1 MSVTASSGSPRV
13 SPQLYDTLPLSSV
26 RQAEQQD
33 RFPDRGELDNLINFF
48 QSGQSR
54 VQASRVLSANAQLIV
69 GRAANRIFVG
79 GTPLSYLDEP
89 LAPVTSQQGEER
101 LAADQQAFA
110 SSVQTFV
117 QGSGGGGFLGRIR
130 EGFSTPADVRVL
142 IPAGFTPI
150 NISRYGNERMRKSV
164 RDLGWFVRYVGYAL
178 VAGDPSILRVNA
190 RGLRD
195 ILEKGCSLPA
205 TNLALQEMRAASA
218 ALFEVG
224 SEERNLVIACFN
236 VLLEELAVATPS
248 ARQRP
253 GNPQQQGLQL
263 PAIYAL
269 ASEGPQRFVIKPNL
283 SGVEKAEIIRAAY
296 RQVFQRDIA
305 KAYSQAPCQVEAS
318 QVAQGQISMREFI
331 RALGRS
337 KEYRQQFFSR
347 FANTRA
353 VELAFRHF
361 LGRGV
366 SSLEEFRKYFSIVTE
381 QGLNGLVDS
390 LVNSMEYA
398 RVFGEETVPY
408 LRDLGEEAQESAGWG
423 SNRKLFRFSAPFDGA
438 PQYLTLYASYRQPL
452 ADQHAYGGGNDPL
465 ALGYGAIFPS
475 PTASVRTRPAPY
487 DYSARR
493 LLVGNGLNLSG
504 QINGPTFNSTKPRK
518 VGPRVVSMPSTAND
532 GRRPDVNESAKTV
545 QAVIRAVYAQIIGN
559 SGYAGEQQAS
569 AESRLANGEI
579 CLKEFIRLIARSKA
593 FQKRYWDGLYITKAI
608 EVMHRRLLGRPTF
621 GRWEI
626 DSYFNTAARQG
637 FFGVVDAL
645 IDSEEYQTAF
655 GDDTVPFERFI
666 TAFDV
671 NSRRVPSFRPA
682 LDTASLPAEAR
693 FSQTARPEPSKK
705 AELRTPGSTVQRNLQ
720 SRDKGATFGALP
732 QNRTTGFQPVRLR
745 GGVDSNDGPTSQAT
759 MNRVLS
765 GSKPEALSRR
775 ESVGY
780 VPLELSDNATE
791 SELQTVIEA
800 VYRQLLNRMPFDA
813 ERSGELESQLRNGSL
828 TVSDFVAG
836 VAASELY
843 QQRLSSVPPLLAA
856 ATAHLTLLG
865 RSPKPEEISSFIRQ
879 RAEQGQ
885 RSATQELLESSDYN
899 DAFGRQTV
907 PYPIGL
913 QTQGGFPLLSLNTTA
928 SLVQPKAGQTPPQR
942 PVISTRGQRNR
953 VGQEGPAIPPQAK
966 RKLPSLNLKGRKAGF
981 SSRVSQFRS
990 QPAKTLVSSRTPFVF
1005 GSGLSTKAPTS
1016 QATMNRVLSGSKPE
1030 ALSRRESVGYVPL
1043 ELSDNATESELQTVI
1058 EAVYRQLLNRMPFAA
1073 ERSSELESQL
1083 RNGSLAVADFVAG
1096 IARSDLYQKRLSG
1109 MPPLLSAATAH
1120 LTLLGRSPKP
1130 EEISSFIRERAEKG
1144 QAAAT
1149 QSLIESNAYS
1159 DAFGKRTVPY
1169 SIGLTTQGGFP
1180 LVSLNSTASLVQP
1193 NAGQTPPQR
1202 PVISSRGVSTDPN
1215 QVSSQAGTTSSG
1227 VAFLFG
1233 GSDGLKAPTSA
1244 AKMLKLMGGALPKAF
1259 MAGAAEL
1266 PAPLTLMDDASESE
1280 LQEVIAAVYQQLIDR
1295 IPYDT
1300 ERLLEAEAQLRSGT
1314 TGVVDFV
1321 AEIAASDLF
1330 QNRLHAL
1337 PPLQAA
1343 AAAHLALLGRAP
1355 LPEEISEFLTNRAEN
1370 GQVQA
1375 VADLIE
1381 SESYKNS
1388 FGRNMVPSPI
1398 GINTEAGVP
1407 LVSLNQT
1414 ARMVQGRAG
1423 LNPAPSDGAI

>member
-69 GRAANRIFVG
+69 ARAANRIFVG
-79 GTPLSYLDEP
+79 GTPLSFLDEP
-89 LAPVTSQQGEER
+89 LAPATSQQGEDR

-110 SSVQTFV
+110 SSVETFV

-130 EGFSTPADVRVL
+130 EGFSTPADVRIL

-205 TNLALQEMRAASA
+205 TNLALQEMRAAAA

-224 SEERNLVIACFN
+224 SDERNLVIACFN
-236 VLLEELAVATPS
+236 VLIEELAVATPS

-269 ASEGPQRFVIKPNL
+269 AAEGPQRFVIKPNL

-366 SSLEEFRKYFSIVTE
+366 SSLEEFRKYFSIVSA

-465 ALGYGAIFPS
+465 ALSYGAIFPS

-487 DYSARR
+487 GYSARR
-493 LLVGNGLNLSG
+493 LMVGNGLNLSG

-518 VGPRVVSMPSTAND
+518 VGPRVVSMPATANE
-532 GRRPDVNESAKTV
+532 GRRPEVNEAAKTV
-545 QAVIRAVYAQIIGN
+545 QAVIRAAYTQIIGN
-559 SGYAGEQQAS
+559 SGYAGEQQRS

-579 CLKEFIRLIARSKA
+579 CLKEFIRQLARSKA

-626 DSYFNTAARQG
+626 DAYFDTAARKG

-655 GDDTVPFERFI
+655 GDNTVPFERFI

-671 NSRRVPSFRPA
+671 NSRRVPSFRPT
-682 LDTASLPAEAR
+682 LDTSRLPAQVGR
-693 FSQTARPEPSKK
+693 PSVARPEPEPKT
-705 AELRTPGSTVQRNLQ
+705 ELRTPGSTVQRNLK
-720 SRDKGATFGALP
+720 SPAGSSTPGFSGFKAGRPTFS
-732 QNRTTGFQPVRLR
+732 NR
-745 GGVDSNDGPTSQAT
+745 
-759 MNRVLS
+759 
-765 GSKPEALSRR
+765 LSR
-775 ESVGY
+775 
-780 VPLELSDNATE
+780 
-791 SELQTVIEA
+791 
-800 VYRQLLNRMPFDA
+800 F
-813 ERSGELESQLRNGSL
+813 
-828 TVSDFVAG
+828 
-836 VAASELY
+836 
-843 QQRLSSVPPLLAA
+843 
-856 ATAHLTLLG
+856 
-865 RSPKPEEISSFIRQ
+865 
-879 RAEQGQ
+879 
-885 RSATQELLESSDYN
+885 
-899 DAFGRQTV
+899 
-907 PYPIGL
+907 
-913 QTQGGFPLLSLNTTA
+913 
-928 SLVQPKAGQTPPQR
+928 
-942 PVISTRGQRNR
+942 RGQP
-953 VGQEGPAIPPQAK
+953 G
-966 RKLPSLNLKGRKAGF
+966 AG
-981 SSRVSQFRS
+981 
-990 QPAKTLVSSRTPFVF
+990 
-1005 GSGLSTKAPTS
+1005 
-1016 QATMNRVLSGSKPE
+1016 
-1030 ALSRRESVGYVPL
+1030 
-1043 ELSDNATESELQTVI
+1043 
-1058 EAVYRQLLNRMPFAA
+1058 
-1073 ERSSELESQL
+1073 
-1083 RNGSLAVADFVAG
+1083 AD
-1096 IARSDLYQKRLSG
+1096 
-1109 MPPLLSAATAH
+1109 T
-1120 LTLLGRSPKP
+1120 
-1130 EEISSFIRERAEKG
+1130 
-1144 QAAAT
+1144 
-1149 QSLIESNAYS
+1149 
-1159 DAFGKRTVPY
+1159 
-1169 SIGLTTQGGFP
+1169 
-1180 LVSLNSTASLVQP
+1180 
-1193 NAGQTPPQR
+1193 
-1202 PVISSRGVSTDPN
+1202 
-1215 QVSSQAGTTSSG
+1215 
-1227 VAFLFG
+1227 
-1233 GSDGLKAPTSA
+1233 GLKAPTSA
-1244 AKMLKLMGGALPKAF
+1244 ANMLALMSGADPKALR
-1259 MAGAAEL
+1259 AGAAAL
-1266 PAPLTLMDDASESE
+1266 PAPRVLVDDPTESE
-1280 LQEVIAAVYQQLIDR
+1280 LQEIIAATYQQLIDR
-1295 IPYDT
+1295 VPFDA
-1300 ERLLEAEAQLRSGT
+1300 ERLQEAEAQLRSGSA
-1314 TGVVDFV
+1314 GVVDFV
-1321 AEIAASDLF
+1321 AQVAASDLF
-1330 QNRLHAL
+1330 QARLHAL

-1355 LPEEISEFLTNRAEN
+1355 LPEEISSFLTNRAEN
-1370 GQVQA
+1370 GQQQA
-1375 VADLIE
+1375 VADLID
-1381 SESYKNS
+1381 SDTYNNS
-1388 FGRNMVPSPI
+1388 FGRKIVPSPI
-1398 GINTEAGVP
+1398 GVKTQAGVP
-1407 LVSLNQT
+1407 LVSLTQT
-1414 ARMVQGRAG
+1414 ARMAQGKAG
-1423 LNPAPSDGAI
+1423 LNPTPSDAAI

>member
-1 MSVTASSGSPRV
+1 M
-13 SPQLYDTLPLSSV
+13 
-26 RQAEQQD
+26 
-33 RFPDRGELDNLINFF
+33 
-48 QSGQSR
+48 
-54 VQASRVLSANAQLIV
+54 
-69 GRAANRIFVG
+69 
-79 GTPLSYLDEP
+79 
-89 LAPVTSQQGEER
+89 
-101 LAADQQAFA
+101 
-110 SSVQTFV
+110 
-117 QGSGGGGFLGRIR
+117 
-130 EGFSTPADVRVL
+130 
-142 IPAGFTPI
+142 
-150 NISRYGNERMRKSV
+150 
-164 RDLGWFVRYVGYAL
+164 
-178 VAGDPSILRVNA
+178 
-190 RGLRD
+190 
-195 ILEKGCSLPA
+195 
-205 TNLALQEMRAASA
+205 
-218 ALFEVG
+218 
-224 SEERNLVIACFN
+224 
-236 VLLEELAVATPS
+236 
-248 ARQRP
+248 
-253 GNPQQQGLQL
+253 
-263 PAIYAL
+263 
-269 ASEGPQRFVIKPNL
+269 
-283 SGVEKAEIIRAAY
+283 
-296 RQVFQRDIA
+296 
-305 KAYSQAPCQVEAS
+305 
-318 QVAQGQISMREFI
+318 
-331 RALGRS
+331 
-337 KEYRQQFFSR
+337 
-347 FANTRA
+347 
-353 VELAFRHF
+353 
-361 LGRGV
+361 
-366 SSLEEFRKYFSIVTE
+366 
-381 QGLNGLVDS
+381 
-390 LVNSMEYA
+390 
-398 RVFGEETVPY
+398 
-408 LRDLGEEAQESAGWG
+408 
-423 SNRKLFRFSAPFDGA
+423 
-438 PQYLTLYASYRQPL
+438 
-452 ADQHAYGGGNDPL
+452 
-465 ALGYGAIFPS
+465 
-475 PTASVRTRPAPY
+475 
-487 DYSARR
+487 
-493 LLVGNGLNLSG
+493 
-504 QINGPTFNSTKPRK
+504 
-518 VGPRVVSMPSTAND
+518 
-532 GRRPDVNESAKTV
+532 
-545 QAVIRAVYAQIIGN
+545 
-559 SGYAGEQQAS
+559 
-569 AESRLANGEI
+569 
-579 CLKEFIRLIARSKA
+579 
-593 FQKRYWDGLYITKAI
+593 
-608 EVMHRRLLGRPTF
+608 
-621 GRWEI
+621 
-626 DSYFNTAARQG
+626 
-637 FFGVVDAL
+637 
-645 IDSEEYQTAF
+645 
-655 GDDTVPFERFI
+655 
-666 TAFDV
+666 
-671 NSRRVPSFRPA
+671 
-682 LDTASLPAEAR
+682 
-693 FSQTARPEPSKK
+693 
-705 AELRTPGSTVQRNLQ
+705 
-720 SRDKGATFGALP
+720 
-732 QNRTTGFQPVRLR
+732 
-745 GGVDSNDGPTSQAT
+745 
-759 MNRVLS
+759 
-765 GSKPEALSRR
+765 
-775 ESVGY
+775 
-780 VPLELSDNATE
+780 
-791 SELQTVIEA
+791 
-800 VYRQLLNRMPFDA
+800 
-813 ERSGELESQLRNGSL
+813 
-828 TVSDFVAG
+828 
-836 VAASELY
+836 
-843 QQRLSSVPPLLAA
+843 PPLLAA

-1058 EAVYRQLLNRMPFAA
+1058 EAVYRQLLNRMPFDA

-1149 QSLIESNAYS
+1149 QSLVESNAYS

-1215 QVSSQAGTTSSG
+1215 QFSSQAGTTSSG

>member
-69 GRAANRIFVG
+69 ARAANRIFVG
-79 GTPLSYLDEP
+79 GTPLSFLDEP
-89 LAPVTSQQGEER
+89 LAPITSQQGEER
-101 LAADQQAFA
+101 LASDQQAFA
-110 SSVQTFV
+110 SSVETFV

-130 EGFSTPADVRVL
+130 EGFSTPADVRIL

-205 TNLALQEMRAASA
+205 TNLALQEMRAAAA

-236 VLLEELAVATPS
+236 VLIEELAVATPS

-305 KAYSQAPCQVEAS
+305 KAYSQAPCPVEAS

-366 SSLEEFRKYFSIVTE
+366 SSLEEFRKYFSIVSE

-487 DYSARR
+487 GYSARR
-493 LLVGNGLNLSG
+493 LMVGNGLNLSG
-504 QINGPTFNSTKPRK
+504 QINGPTFNSAKPRK
-518 VGPRVVSMPSTAND
+518 VGPRVVSMPATANE
-532 GRRPDVNESAKTV
+532 GRRPEVNETAKTV
-545 QAVIRAVYAQIIGN
+545 QAVIRAAYTQVIGN
-559 SGYAGEQQAS
+559 SGYAGEQQRS

-579 CLKEFIRLIARSKA
+579 CLKEFIRQLARSKA

-626 DSYFNTAARQG
+626 DSYFDTAARKG
-637 FFGVVDAL
+637 FFGVVDSL

-671 NSRRVPSFRPA
+671 NIRRVPSFRPT
-682 LDTASLPAEAR
+682 LD
-693 FSQTARPEPSKK
+693 
-705 AELRTPGSTVQRNLQ
+705 
-720 SRDKGATFGALP
+720 
-732 QNRTTGFQPVRLR
+732 
-745 GGVDSNDGPTSQAT
+745 
-759 MNRVLS
+759 
-765 GSKPEALSRR
+765 
-775 ESVGY
+775 
-780 VPLELSDNATE
+780 
-791 SELQTVIEA
+791 
-800 VYRQLLNRMPFDA
+800 
-813 ERSGELESQLRNGSL
+813 
-828 TVSDFVAG
+828 
-836 VAASELY
+836 
-843 QQRLSSVPPLLAA
+843 
-856 ATAHLTLLG
+856 
-865 RSPKPEEISSFIRQ
+865 
-879 RAEQGQ
+879 
-885 RSATQELLESSDYN
+885 
-899 DAFGRQTV
+899 
-907 PYPIGL
+907 
-913 QTQGGFPLLSLNTTA
+913 LSL
-928 SLVQPKAGQTPPQR
+928 
-942 PVISTRGQRNR
+942 IH
-953 VGQEGPAIPPQAK
+953 I
-966 RKLPSLNLKGRKAGF
+966 
-981 SSRVSQFRS
+981 
-990 QPAKTLVSSRTPFVF
+990 
-1005 GSGLSTKAPTS
+1005 
-1016 QATMNRVLSGSKPE
+1016 
-1030 ALSRRESVGYVPL
+1030 
-1043 ELSDNATESELQTVI
+1043 
-1058 EAVYRQLLNRMPFAA
+1058 
-1073 ERSSELESQL
+1073 
-1083 RNGSLAVADFVAG
+1083 
-1096 IARSDLYQKRLSG
+1096 
-1109 MPPLLSAATAH
+1109 
-1120 LTLLGRSPKP
+1120 
-1130 EEISSFIRERAEKG
+1130 
-1144 QAAAT
+1144 
-1149 QSLIESNAYS
+1149 
-1159 DAFGKRTVPY
+1159 
-1169 SIGLTTQGGFP
+1169 
-1180 LVSLNSTASLVQP
+1180 
-1193 NAGQTPPQR
+1193 
-1202 PVISSRGVSTDPN
+1202 
-1215 QVSSQAGTTSSG
+1215 
-1227 VAFLFG
+1227 
-1233 GSDGLKAPTSA
+1233 
-1244 AKMLKLMGGALPKAF
+1244 
-1259 MAGAAEL
+1259 
-1266 PAPLTLMDDASESE
+1266 
-1280 LQEVIAAVYQQLIDR
+1280 
-1295 IPYDT
+1295 
-1300 ERLLEAEAQLRSGT
+1300 
-1314 TGVVDFV
+1314 
-1321 AEIAASDLF
+1321 
-1330 QNRLHAL
+1330 
-1337 PPLQAA
+1337 
-1343 AAAHLALLGRAP
+1343 
-1355 LPEEISEFLTNRAEN
+1355 
-1370 GQVQA
+1370 
-1375 VADLIE
+1375 
-1381 SESYKNS
+1381 
-1388 FGRNMVPSPI
+1388 
-1398 GINTEAGVP
+1398 
-1407 LVSLNQT
+1407 
-1414 ARMVQGRAG
+1414 
-1423 LNPAPSDGAI
+1423 

>member
-54 VQASRVLSANAQLIV
+54 VQASKVLSANAQLIV

-89 LAPVTSQQGEER
+89 LAPATSQQGEDR

-110 SSVQTFV
+110 SSVETFV
-117 QGSGGGGFLGRIR
+117 QGSGGGGFLGRIL
-130 EGFSTPADVRVL
+130 EGFQTPADVRIL

-205 TNLALQEMRAASA
+205 TNLALQEMRAAAA

-236 VLLEELAVATPS
+236 VLIEELAVATPS

-269 ASEGPQRFVIKPNL
+269 AAEGPQRFVIKPNL

-366 SSLEEFRKYFSIVTE
+366 SSLEEFRKYFSIVSE

-438 PQYLTLYASYRQPL
+438 PQYLTLYAYYRQPL

-475 PTASVRTRPAPY
+475 PTASVRTRPAPFGY
-487 DYSARR
+487 RARR
-493 LLVGNGLNLSG
+493 LMVGNGLNLSG
-504 QINGPTFNSTKPRK
+504 QINGPTFNSAKPRK

-532 GRRPDVNESAKTV
+532 GRRPKVNAGANTV
-545 QAVIRAVYAQIIGN
+545 QAVIRAVYTQVIGN
-559 SGYAGEQQAS
+559 SGYAGEQDRS

-579 CLKEFIRLIARSKA
+579 CLKEFIRQIARSKA

-626 DSYFNTAARQG
+626 DSYFDTAARRG

-645 IDSEEYQTAF
+645 IDSDEYQTAF

-671 NSRRVPSFRPA
+671 NSRRVPSFRPS
-682 LDTASLPAEAR
+682 LDTASLPTLV
-693 FSQTARPEPSKK
+693 SPTQTARPEPSTKG
-705 AELRTPGSTVQRNLQ
+705 ELRTPGSTVRRNLQ
-720 SRDKGATFGALP
+720 SRDSSGIFGALP
-732 QNRTTGFQPVRLR
+732 KNKATGFQPVRL
-745 GGVDSNDGPTSQAT
+745 GDGVDSIDGPTSQAV
-759 MNRVLS
+759 MSRVLS

-780 VPLELSDNATE
+780 VPLELTEQASE
-791 SELQTVIEA
+791 SELQNVIEA
-800 VYRQLLNRMPFDA
+800 VYRQLLNRVPFAA
-813 ERSGELESQLRNGSL
+813 ERSSELESQLRNGSL
-828 TVSDFVAG
+828 AVADFVA
-836 VAASELY
+836 AIASSELY
-843 QQRLSSVPPLLAA
+843 QKRLSGMPPLLAA

-865 RSPKPEEISSFIRQ
+865 RSPKPEEISSFIR
-879 RAEQGQ
+879 
-885 RSATQELLESSDYN
+885 D
-899 DAFGRQTV
+899 
-907 PYPIGL
+907 
-913 QTQGGFPLLSLNTTA
+913 
-928 SLVQPKAGQTPPQR
+928 
-942 PVISTRGQRNR
+942 
-953 VGQEGPAIPPQAK
+953 
-966 RKLPSLNLKGRKAGF
+966 
-981 SSRVSQFRS
+981 
-990 QPAKTLVSSRTPFVF
+990 
-1005 GSGLSTKAPTS
+1005 
-1016 QATMNRVLSGSKPE
+1016 
-1030 ALSRRESVGYVPL
+1030 
-1043 ELSDNATESELQTVI
+1043 
-1058 EAVYRQLLNRMPFAA
+1058 
-1073 ERSSELESQL
+1073 
-1083 RNGSLAVADFVAG
+1083 
-1096 IARSDLYQKRLSG
+1096 
-1109 MPPLLSAATAH
+1109 
-1120 LTLLGRSPKP
+1120 
-1130 EEISSFIRERAEKG
+1130 RAEKG
-1144 QAAAT
+1144 QTAAT
-1149 QSLIESNAYS
+1149 QSLIESS
-1159 DAFGKRTVPY
+1159 DYNDTFGRRTVPY

-1202 PVISSRGVSTDPN
+1202 PVISAMGRRASSTGLN
-1215 QVSSQAGTTSSG
+1215 QFSSQATRKTS
-1227 VAFLFG
+1227 AAAMLFEG
-1233 GSDGLKAPTSA
+1233 GADIKAPTSA
-1244 AKMLKLMGGALPKAF
+1244 ANMLQLMGGAVPKALS
-1259 MAGAAEL
+1259 AGAAEL
-1266 PAPLTLMDDASESE
+1266 PAPLTLVDGASESE
-1280 LQEVIAAVYQQLIDR
+1280 LQEVIEATYQQLIDR
-1295 IPYDT
+1295 APFDS
-1300 ERLLEAEAQLRSGT
+1300 ERLMEAEAQLRSGAA
-1314 TGVVDFV
+1314 GVVDFV
-1321 AEIAASDLF
+1321 ADIAASELF
-1330 QNRLHAL
+1330 QARLHAL

-1355 LPEEISEFLTNRAEN
+1355 QPEEISAFLTNRAEK
-1370 GQVQA
+1370 GQLHA

-1381 SESYKNS
+1381 STSYSNS
-1388 FGRNMVPSPI
+1388 FGRNIVPGPI
-1398 GINTEAGVP
+1398 GINSQAGIP

-1414 ARMVQGRAG
+1414 ARMAQGRAG
-1423 LNPAPSDGAI
+1423 LNPAPSDAAL

>member
-89 LAPVTSQQGEER
+89 LAPVTSQQGENR

-110 SSVQTFV
+110 SSVETFV

-366 SSLEEFRKYFSIVTE
+366 SSLEEFRKYFSIVSE

-465 ALGYGAIFPS
+465 ALSYGAIFPS

-559 SGYAGEQQAS
+559 TGYAGEQQAS

-655 GDDTVPFERFI
+655 GDNTVPFERFI

-682 LDTASLPAEAR
+682 LDTSSLPAETR
-693 FSQTARPEPSKK
+693 FSKTARPEPSKK
-705 AELRTPGSTVQRNLQ
+705 AELRTPGSTVRRNLQ
-720 SRDKGATFGALP
+720 SRDNKASFGALP
-732 QNRTTGFQPVRLR
+732 QNRTTGFQPVLLR

-759 MNRVLS
+759 MKRVLS

-813 ERSGELESQLRNGSL
+813 ERCSEIESQLRNGSL
-828 TVSDFVAG
+828 TVSGFVAG
-836 VAASELY
+836 VAASETY
-843 QQRLSSVPPLLAA
+843 QQRLNKLPPLLAA
-856 ATAHLTLLG
+856 ATAHITLLG

-885 RSATQELLESSDYN
+885 RAATNTLLESSDYS

-913 QTQGGFPLLSLNTTA
+913 QTQGGYPLQSLNSTA

-953 VGQEGPAIPPQAK
+953 VGQEGPAIPTQAK
-966 RKLPSLNLKGRKAGF
+966 SKLPSLSLKGRKAGF

-990 QPAKTLVSSRTPFVF
+990 QPAKTLVSSRAPMVF
-1005 GSGLSTKAPTS
+1005 GGGLSA
-1016 QATMNRVLSGSKPE
+1016 
-1030 ALSRRESVGYVPL
+1030 
-1043 ELSDNATESELQTVI
+1043 
-1058 EAVYRQLLNRMPFAA
+1058 
-1073 ERSSELESQL
+1073 
-1083 RNGSLAVADFVAG
+1083 
-1096 IARSDLYQKRLSG
+1096 
-1109 MPPLLSAATAH
+1109 
-1120 LTLLGRSPKP
+1120 
-1130 EEISSFIRERAEKG
+1130 
-1144 QAAAT
+1144 
-1149 QSLIESNAYS
+1149 
-1159 DAFGKRTVPY
+1159 
-1169 SIGLTTQGGFP
+1169 
-1180 LVSLNSTASLVQP
+1180 
-1193 NAGQTPPQR
+1193 
-1202 PVISSRGVSTDPN
+1202 
-1215 QVSSQAGTTSSG
+1215 
-1227 VAFLFG
+1227 
-1233 GSDGLKAPTSA
+1233 KAPTSA
-1244 AKMLKLMGGALPKAF
+1244 NTMLGLMGGATPKALR
-1259 MAGAAEL
+1259 AGAAEL
-1266 PAPLTLMDDASESE
+1266 PAPLKLVDRPSESE
-1280 LQEVIAAVYQQLIDR
+1280 LQEVIAATYQQLIDR
-1295 IPYDT
+1295 IPSDS

-1314 TGVVDFV
+1314 AGVVDFV
-1321 AEIAASDLF
+1321 AEIASSDLF
-1330 QNRLHAL
+1330 QKRLYAL

-1355 LPEEISEFLTNRAEN
+1355 MPEEISGFVINRAEN

-1381 SESYKNS
+1381 SDTYSNS
-1388 FGRNMVPSPI
+1388 FGSNVVPAPI
-1398 GINTEAGVP
+1398 GVTSQAGVP
-1407 LVSLNQT
+1407 LVTLTQT
-1414 ARMVQGRAG
+1414 ARMSQGKAG
-1423 LNPAPSDGAI
+1423 LNPAPSDNAI

>member
-69 GRAANRIFVG
+69 ARAANRIFVG
-79 GTPLSYLDEP
+79 GTPLSFLDEP
-89 LAPVTSQQGEER
+89 LAPATSQRGEDR

-110 SSVQTFV
+110 SSVETFV

-130 EGFSTPADVRVL
+130 EGFSTPADVRIL

-205 TNLALQEMRAASA
+205 TNLALQEMRAAAA
-218 ALFEVG
+218 ALFEVD

-236 VLLEELAVATPS
+236 VLIEELAVATPS

-269 ASEGPQRFVIKPNL
+269 AAEGPQRFVIKPNL

-305 KAYSQAPCQVEAS
+305 KAYSQAPCPVEAS

-366 SSLEEFRKYFSIVTE
+366 SSLEEFRKYFSIVSA

-487 DYSARR
+487 GYSARR
-493 LLVGNGLNLSG
+493 LMVGNGLNLSG

-518 VGPRVVSMPSTAND
+518 VGPRVVSMPATANE
-532 GRRPDVNESAKTV
+532 GRRPEVNEAAKTV
-545 QAVIRAVYAQIIGN
+545 QAVIRAAYTQIIGN
-559 SGYAGEQQAS
+559 SGYAGEQQLS

-579 CLKEFIRLIARSKA
+579 CLKEFIRQLARSKA

-626 DSYFNTAARQG
+626 DSYFDTAARKG

-655 GDDTVPFERFI
+655 GDNTVPFERFI
-666 TAFDV
+666 TAFDL
-671 NSRRVPSFRPA
+671 NSRRVPSFRPT
-682 LDTASLPAEAR
+682 LDTSKLPAQVGR
-693 FSQTARPEPSKK
+693 PSVSRPEPTAKT
-705 AELRTPGSTVQRNLQ
+705 ELRTPGSTVQRNLK
-720 SRDKGATFGALP
+720 S
-732 QNRTTGFQPVRLR
+732 
-745 GGVDSNDGPTSQAT
+745 PTSSSTPGFSGFKAARPSFS
-759 MNRVLS
+759 NRLS
-765 GSKPEALSRR
+765 RFQSKPA
-775 ESVGY
+775 
-780 VPLELSDNATE
+780 
-791 SELQTVIEA
+791 
-800 VYRQLLNRMPFDA
+800 
-813 ERSGELESQLRNGSL
+813 
-828 TVSDFVAG
+828 AG
-836 VAASELY
+836 
-843 QQRLSSVPPLLAA
+843 
-856 ATAHLTLLG
+856 
-865 RSPKPEEISSFIRQ
+865 
-879 RAEQGQ
+879 
-885 RSATQELLESSDYN
+885 
-899 DAFGRQTV
+899 
-907 PYPIGL
+907 
-913 QTQGGFPLLSLNTTA
+913 
-928 SLVQPKAGQTPPQR
+928 
-942 PVISTRGQRNR
+942 
-953 VGQEGPAIPPQAK
+953 
-966 RKLPSLNLKGRKAGF
+966 
-981 SSRVSQFRS
+981 
-990 QPAKTLVSSRTPFVF
+990 
-1005 GSGLSTKAPTS
+1005 
-1016 QATMNRVLSGSKPE
+1016 
-1030 ALSRRESVGYVPL
+1030 
-1043 ELSDNATESELQTVI
+1043 
-1058 EAVYRQLLNRMPFAA
+1058 
-1073 ERSSELESQL
+1073 
-1083 RNGSLAVADFVAG
+1083 AD
-1096 IARSDLYQKRLSG
+1096 
-1109 MPPLLSAATAH
+1109 T
-1120 LTLLGRSPKP
+1120 
-1130 EEISSFIRERAEKG
+1130 
-1144 QAAAT
+1144 
-1149 QSLIESNAYS
+1149 
-1159 DAFGKRTVPY
+1159 
-1169 SIGLTTQGGFP
+1169 
-1180 LVSLNSTASLVQP
+1180 
-1193 NAGQTPPQR
+1193 
-1202 PVISSRGVSTDPN
+1202 
-1215 QVSSQAGTTSSG
+1215 
-1227 VAFLFG
+1227 
-1233 GSDGLKAPTSA
+1233 GLKAPTSA
-1244 AKMLKLMGGALPKAF
+1244 ANMLALMSGADPKALR
-1259 MAGAAEL
+1259 AGSAEL
-1266 PAPLTLMDDASESE
+1266 PAPRALVDDPTESE
-1280 LQEVIAAVYQQLIDR
+1280 LQEIIAATYQQLIDR
-1295 IPYDT
+1295 VPFDS
-1300 ERLLEAEAQLRSGT
+1300 ERLKEAEAQLRSGS

-1321 AEIAASDLF
+1321 AQVAASDLF
-1330 QNRLHAL
+1330 QSRLHAL

-1355 LPEEISEFLTNRAEN
+1355 LPEEISGFLTNRAEN
-1370 GQVQA
+1370 GQQQA
-1375 VADLIE
+1375 VADLID
-1381 SESYKNS
+1381 SETYNNN
-1388 FGRNMVPSPI
+1388 FGRKIVPSPI
-1398 GINTEAGVP
+1398 GVKSQAGVP
-1407 LVSLNQT
+1407 LVSLTQT
-1414 ARMVQGRAG
+1414 ARMAQGNAG
-1423 LNPAPSDGAI
+1423 LNPTPSEAAI

>member
-69 GRAANRIFVG
+69 ARAANRIFVG
-79 GTPLSYLDEP
+79 GTPLSFLDEP
-89 LAPVTSQQGEER
+89 LVQSPSQRGEDR

-110 SSVQTFV
+110 SSVETFV

-130 EGFSTPADVRVL
+130 EGFQTPADVRIL

-205 TNLALQEMRAASA
+205 TNLALQEMRAAAA
-218 ALFEVG
+218 ALFEID

-236 VLLEELAVATPS
+236 VLIEELAVATPS

-253 GNPQQQGLQL
+253 GNPQRQGLQL

-269 ASEGPQRFVIKPNL
+269 ASEAPQRFVIKPNL
-283 SGVEKAEIIRAAY
+283 SGAEKAEIIRAAY
-296 RQVFQRDIA
+296 RQVFERDIA

-361 LGRGV
+361 LGRGI
-366 SSLEEFRKYFSIVTE
+366 SSLEEFRKYFSIVSA

-398 RVFGEETVPY
+398 QVFGEETVPY

-487 DYSARR
+487 GYSARR
-493 LLVGNGLNLSG
+493 LMVGNGLNLSG
-504 QINGPTFNSTKPRK
+504 QINGPTFNSAKPRK
-518 VGPRVVSMPSTAND
+518 VGPRVVSMPATANE
-532 GRRPDVNESAKTV
+532 GRRPEVNEAAKTV
-545 QAVIRAVYAQIIGN
+545 QAVIRAAYTQIIGN
-559 SGYAGEQQAS
+559 SGYDGEQQRS

-579 CLKEFIRLIARSKA
+579 CLKEFIRQLARSKA

-626 DSYFNTAARQG
+626 DAYFDTAARKG

-655 GDDTVPFERFI
+655 GDNTVPFERFI

-682 LDTASLPAEAR
+682 LDTSRLAAQVGLPR
-693 FSQTARPEPSKK
+693 TARPEPVAKT
-705 AELRTPGSTVQRNLQ
+705 ELRTPGSTVQRNLK
-720 SRDKGATFGALP
+720 SSPSNNTV
-732 QNRTTGFQPVRLR
+732 GFQAPRR
-745 GGVDSNDGPTSQAT
+745 SYSN
-759 MNRVLS
+759 RI
-765 GSKPEALSRR
+765 SR
-775 ESVGY
+775 
-780 VPLELSDNATE
+780 
-791 SELQTVIEA
+791 
-800 VYRQLLNRMPFDA
+800 F
-813 ERSGELESQLRNGSL
+813 
-828 TVSDFVAG
+828 
-836 VAASELY
+836 
-843 QQRLSSVPPLLAA
+843 
-856 ATAHLTLLG
+856 
-865 RSPKPEEISSFIRQ
+865 K
-879 RAEQGQ
+879 
-885 RSATQELLESSDYN
+885 TQ
-899 DAFGRQTV
+899 
-907 PYPIGL
+907 
-913 QTQGGFPLLSLNTTA
+913 
-928 SLVQPKAGQTPPQR
+928 
-942 PVISTRGQRNR
+942 
-953 VGQEGPAIPPQAK
+953 
-966 RKLPSLNLKGRKAGF
+966 
-981 SSRVSQFRS
+981 
-990 QPAKTLVSSRTPFVF
+990 
-1005 GSGLSTKAPTS
+1005 
-1016 QATMNRVLSGSKPE
+1016 
-1030 ALSRRESVGYVPL
+1030 
-1043 ELSDNATESELQTVI
+1043 
-1058 EAVYRQLLNRMPFAA
+1058 
-1073 ERSSELESQL
+1073 
-1083 RNGSLAVADFVAG
+1083 
-1096 IARSDLYQKRLSG
+1096 
-1109 MPPLLSAATAH
+1109 SAAGADT
-1120 LTLLGRSPKP
+1120 
-1130 EEISSFIRERAEKG
+1130 
-1144 QAAAT
+1144 
-1149 QSLIESNAYS
+1149 
-1159 DAFGKRTVPY
+1159 
-1169 SIGLTTQGGFP
+1169 
-1180 LVSLNSTASLVQP
+1180 
-1193 NAGQTPPQR
+1193 
-1202 PVISSRGVSTDPN
+1202 
-1215 QVSSQAGTTSSG
+1215 
-1227 VAFLFG
+1227 
-1233 GSDGLKAPTSA
+1233 GLKAPTSA
-1244 AKMLKLMGGALPKAF
+1244 ANMLALMSGADPKALRV
-1259 MAGAAEL
+1259 GAAEL
-1266 PAPLTLMDDASESE
+1266 PAPRALVDSPSEAE
-1280 LQEVIAAVYQQLIDR
+1280 LQEIIAATYQQLIDR
-1295 IPYDT
+1295 VPFDS
-1300 ERLLEAEAQLRSGT
+1300 ERLQEAEAQLRSGT
-1314 TGVVDFV
+1314 AGVVDFV
-1321 AEIAASDLF
+1321 AQVAASELF
-1330 QNRLHAL
+1330 QARLHGL

-1355 LPEEISEFLTNRAEN
+1355 LPEEISAFLTNRATN
-1370 GQVQA
+1370 GQQQA

-1381 SESYKNS
+1381 SDTYSNS
-1388 FGRNMVPSPI
+1388 FGRNIVPGPI
-1398 GINTEAGVP
+1398 GIKSQAGVP
-1407 LVSLNQT
+1407 LVSLTQT
-1414 ARMVQGRAG
+1414 ARMAQGRSG
-1423 LNPAPSDGAI
+1423 LNPAPSNAAF

>member
-69 GRAANRIFVG
+69 ARAANRIFVG
-79 GTPLSYLDEP
+79 GTPLSFLDEP
-89 LAPVTSQQGEER
+89 LAPTTSQQGEDR

-110 SSVQTFV
+110 SSVETFV

-130 EGFSTPADVRVL
+130 EGFSTPADVRIL

-236 VLLEELAVATPS
+236 VLIEELAVATPS

-269 ASEGPQRFVIKPNL
+269 AAEGPQRFVIKPNL

-366 SSLEEFRKYFSIVTE
+366 SSLEEFRKYFSIVSE

-465 ALGYGAIFPS
+465 ALSYGAIFPS

-487 DYSARR
+487 GYSARR
-493 LLVGNGLNLSG
+493 LMVGNGLNLSG

-532 GRRPDVNESAKTV
+532 GRRPDVNEAAKTV
-545 QAVIRAVYAQIIGN
+545 QAVIRAAYAQIIGN

-626 DSYFNTAARQG
+626 DAYFDTAARKG

-682 LDTASLPAEAR
+682 LDTSSLP
-693 FSQTARPEPSKK
+693 SDVGQPSVSRPEPAAKN
-705 AELRTPGSTVQRNLQ
+705 ELRTPGSTVQRNLQ
-720 SRDKGATFGALP
+720 RRDTTASFGALP
-732 QNRTTGFQPVRLR
+732 QNQNAGFQPVRLR
-745 GGVDSNDGPTSQAT
+745 GGVDNIDGPTSPAVMT
-759 MNRVLS
+759 RVLS
-765 GSKPEALSRR
+765 GSRPEALRRR

-813 ERSGELESQLRNGSL
+813 ERCSEIESQLRNGSL
-828 TVSDFVAG
+828 TVSGFVAG

-843 QQRLSSVPPLLAA
+843 QQRLSNVPPLLAA

-879 RAEQGQ
+879 RAEEGQ
-885 RSATQELLESSDYN
+885 RSATQALLDSSDYN

-913 QTQGGFPLLSLNTTA
+913 TTQGGYPLLSLNSTA

-953 VGQEGPAIPPQAK
+953 VGQEGPAIPAQAK
-966 RKLPSLNLKGRKAGF
+966 SKLPSLSLKGRKAGF

-990 QPAKTLVSSRTPFVF
+990 QPTKTLVSSRAPMAF
-1005 GSGLSTKAPTS
+1005 GG
-1016 QATMNRVLSGSKPE
+1016 
-1030 ALSRRESVGYVPL
+1030 
-1043 ELSDNATESELQTVI
+1043 
-1058 EAVYRQLLNRMPFAA
+1058 
-1073 ERSSELESQL
+1073 
-1083 RNGSLAVADFVAG
+1083 
-1096 IARSDLYQKRLSG
+1096 
-1109 MPPLLSAATAH
+1109 
-1120 LTLLGRSPKP
+1120 GRS
-1130 EEISSFIRERAEKG
+1130 A
-1144 QAAAT
+1144 
-1149 QSLIESNAYS
+1149 
-1159 DAFGKRTVPY
+1159 
-1169 SIGLTTQGGFP
+1169 
-1180 LVSLNSTASLVQP
+1180 
-1193 NAGQTPPQR
+1193 
-1202 PVISSRGVSTDPN
+1202 
-1215 QVSSQAGTTSSG
+1215 
-1227 VAFLFG
+1227 
-1233 GSDGLKAPTSA
+1233 KAPTSA
-1244 AKMLKLMGGALPKAF
+1244 VTMLGLMTGAVPQALR
-1259 MAGAAEL
+1259 AGAAEL
-1266 PAPLTLMDDASESE
+1266 PAPLRLVDNPSESE
-1280 LQEVIAAVYQQLIDR
+1280 LQEVIAAAYQQLIDR
-1295 IPYDT
+1295 IPCDT

-1321 AEIAASDLF
+1321 AEIASSDLF
-1330 QNRLHAL
+1330 QERLHAL

-1355 LPEEISEFLTNRAEN
+1355 LPEEISGFVINRAEK

-1381 SESYKNS
+1381 SDTYDNS
-1388 FGRNMVPSPI
+1388 FGRNMVPGPI
-1398 GINTEAGVP
+1398 GVASQAGVP
-1407 LVSLNQT
+1407 LISLNQT
-1414 ARMVQGRAG
+1414 ARMAQGKAG

>member
-69 GRAANRIFVG
+69 ARAANRIFVG
-79 GTPLSYLDEP
+79 GTPLSFLDEP
-89 LAPVTSQQGEER
+89 LAPPTSQQGEDR

-110 SSVQTFV
+110 SSVETFV

-130 EGFSTPADVRVL
+130 EGFSTPADVRIL

-205 TNLALQEMRAASA
+205 TNLALQEMRAAAA

-224 SEERNLVIACFN
+224 SDERNLVIACFN
-236 VLLEELAVATPS
+236 VLIEELAVATPS

-269 ASEGPQRFVIKPNL
+269 AAEGPQRFVIKPNL

-366 SSLEEFRKYFSIVTE
+366 SSLEEFRKYFSIVSA

-465 ALGYGAIFPS
+465 ALSYGAIFPS

-487 DYSARR
+487 GYSARR
-493 LLVGNGLNLSG
+493 LMVGNGLNLSG

-518 VGPRVVSMPSTAND
+518 VGPRVVSMPATANE
-532 GRRPDVNESAKTV
+532 GRRPEVNEAAKTV
-545 QAVIRAVYAQIIGN
+545 QAVIRAAYTQIIGN
-559 SGYAGEQQAS
+559 SGYAGEQQRS

-579 CLKEFIRLIARSKA
+579 CLKEFIRQLARSKA

-626 DSYFNTAARQG
+626 DAYFDTAARKG

-671 NSRRVPSFRPA
+671 NSRRVPSFRPT
-682 LDTASLPAEAR
+682 LDTSTLPAQVGR
-693 FSQTARPEPSKK
+693 PSVSRPEPAAKT
-705 AELRTPGSTVQRNLQ
+705 ELRIPGSTVQRNIQ
-720 SRDKGATFGALP
+720 QRDSSASFGALP
-732 QNRTTGFQPVRLR
+732 QKRAGGFQPVALGGR
-745 GGVDSNDGPTSQAT
+745 GDSIDGPTSQAT
-759 MNRVLS
+759 MKRVLS

-791 SELQTVIEA
+791 SELQTVIVA
-800 VYRQLLNRMPFDA
+800 VYRQLLDRMPFDA
-813 ERSGELESQLRNGSL
+813 ERCSEIESQLRNGSL
-828 TVSDFVAG
+828 TVSGFVAG

-843 QQRLSSVPPLLAA
+843 QQRLTNLPPLLAA

-885 RSATQELLESSDYN
+885 LAATNALLESIDYN
-899 DAFGRQTV
+899 DAFGRQRV

-913 QTQGGFPLLSLNTTA
+913 QTQGGYPL
-928 SLVQPKAGQTPPQR
+928 Q
-942 PVISTRGQRNR
+942 
-953 VGQEGPAIPPQAK
+953 
-966 RKLPSLNLKGRKAGF
+966 
-981 SSRVSQFRS
+981 
-990 QPAKTLVSSRTPFVF
+990 
-1005 GSGLSTKAPTS
+1005 
-1016 QATMNRVLSGSKPE
+1016 
-1030 ALSRRESVGYVPL
+1030 
-1043 ELSDNATESELQTVI
+1043 
-1058 EAVYRQLLNRMPFAA
+1058 
-1073 ERSSELESQL
+1073 
-1083 RNGSLAVADFVAG
+1083 
-1096 IARSDLYQKRLSG
+1096 
-1109 MPPLLSAATAH
+1109 
-1120 LTLLGRSPKP
+1120 
-1130 EEISSFIRERAEKG
+1130 
-1144 QAAAT
+1144 
-1149 QSLIESNAYS
+1149 
-1159 DAFGKRTVPY
+1159 
-1169 SIGLTTQGGFP
+1169 
-1180 LVSLNSTASLVQP
+1180 SLNSTASLVQP

-1202 PVISSRGVSTDPN
+1202 PVISTRGQRN
-1215 QVSSQAGTTSSG
+1215 RIGQEGASSG
-1227 VAFLFG
+1227 SPAEAS
-1233 GSDGLKAPTSA
+1233 GSEPSPSLQGRKPTFSTPLSQFRSQQARATRSGVGLAMGADLRLKAPTSSATMLQLMAGA
-1244 AKMLKLMGGALPKAF
+1244 APKALRS
-1259 MAGAAEL
+1259 GAAEL
-1266 PAPLTLMDDASESE
+1266 PTPLKLVDSPSESE
-1280 LQEVIAAVYQQLIDR
+1280 LQEVIAATYQQLIDR
-1295 IPYDT
+1295 IPCDT

-1321 AEIAASDLF
+1321 AEVASSDLF
-1330 QNRLHAL
+1330 QERLHSI
-1337 PPLQAA
+1337 PPLLAA
-1343 AAAHLALLGRAP
+1343 AAAHLALMGRAP
-1355 LPEEISEFLTNRAEN
+1355 LPEEISRFVINRAEN

-1388 FGRNMVPSPI
+1388 FGRNMVPNPI
-1398 GINTEAGVP
+1398 GIKSQAGVP
-1407 LVSLNQT
+1407 LVTLNQT
-1414 ARMVQGRAG
+1414 ARMAQGKAG

>member
-89 LAPVTSQQGEER
+89 LAPATSQQGEDR

-110 SSVQTFV
+110 SSVETFV
-117 QGSGGGGFLGRIR
+117 QGSGGGGFLGRIL
-130 EGFSTPADVRVL
+130 EGFQTPADVRIL

-205 TNLALQEMRAASA
+205 TNLALQEMRAAAA

-236 VLLEELAVATPS
+236 VLIEELAVATPS

-269 ASEGPQRFVIKPNL
+269 AAEGPQRFVIKPNL

-366 SSLEEFRKYFSIVTE
+366 SSLEEFRKYFSIVSE

-438 PQYLTLYASYRQPL
+438 PQYLTLYAYYRQPL

-475 PTASVRTRPAPY
+475 PTASVRTRPAPFGY
-487 DYSARR
+487 RARR
-493 LLVGNGLNLSG
+493 LMVGNGLNLSG
-504 QINGPTFNSTKPRK
+504 QINGPTFNSAKPRK

-532 GRRPDVNESAKTV
+532 GRRPKVNAGANTV
-545 QAVIRAVYAQIIGN
+545 QAVIRAVYTQVIGN
-559 SGYAGEQQAS
+559 SGYAGEQDRS

-579 CLKEFIRLIARSKA
+579 CLKEFIRQIARSKA

-626 DSYFNTAARQG
+626 DSYFDTAARRG

-645 IDSEEYQTAF
+645 IDSDEYQTAF

-671 NSRRVPSFRPA
+671 NSRRVPSFRPS
-682 LDTASLPAEAR
+682 LDTASLPTLV
-693 FSQTARPEPSKK
+693 SPTQTARPEPAAKG
-705 AELRTPGSTVQRNLQ
+705 ELRTPGSTVRRNLQ
-720 SRDKGATFGALP
+720 SRDSSGAFGPLP
-732 QNRTTGFQPVRLR
+732 KNKATGFQPVRLR
-745 GGVDSNDGPTSQAT
+745 DGVDSIDGPTSQAV
-759 MNRVLS
+759 MSRVLS

-780 VPLELSDNATE
+780 VPLKLTAQASE
-791 SELQTVIEA
+791 SELQNVIEA
-800 VYRQLLNRMPFDA
+800 VYRQLLNRVPFAA
-813 ERSGELESQLRNGSL
+813 ERSSELESQLRNGSL
-828 TVSDFVAG
+828 AVADFVA
-836 VAASELY
+836 AIASSELY
-843 QQRLSSVPPLLAA
+843 QKRLSGMPPLLAA

-865 RSPKPEEISSFIRQ
+865 RSPKPEEISSFIRD
-879 RAEQGQ
+879 RAEKGQ
-885 RSATQELLESSDYN
+885 TAATQCLIESSDYN
-899 DAFGRQTV
+899 
-907 PYPIGL
+907 
-913 QTQGGFPLLSLNTTA
+913 N
-928 SLVQPKAGQTPPQR
+928 
-942 PVISTRGQRNR
+942 
-953 VGQEGPAIPPQAK
+953 
-966 RKLPSLNLKGRKAGF
+966 
-981 SSRVSQFRS
+981 
-990 QPAKTLVSSRTPFVF
+990 
-1005 GSGLSTKAPTS
+1005 
-1016 QATMNRVLSGSKPE
+1016 
-1030 ALSRRESVGYVPL
+1030 
-1043 ELSDNATESELQTVI
+1043 
-1058 EAVYRQLLNRMPFAA
+1058 
-1073 ERSSELESQL
+1073 
-1083 RNGSLAVADFVAG
+1083 
-1096 IARSDLYQKRLSG
+1096 
-1109 MPPLLSAATAH
+1109 
-1120 LTLLGRSPKP
+1120 
-1130 EEISSFIRERAEKG
+1130 
-1144 QAAAT
+1144 
-1149 QSLIESNAYS
+1149 
-1159 DAFGKRTVPY
+1159 AFGKQTVPY

-1202 PVISSRGVSTDPN
+1202 PVISSMGRRASSTGLS
-1215 QVSSQAGTTSSG
+1215 QFSSQATRKTS
-1227 VAFLFG
+1227 AAAMLFEG
-1233 GSDGLKAPTSA
+1233 GADIKAPTSA
-1244 AKMLKLMGGALPKAF
+1244 ANMLQLMGGAVPKALS
-1259 MAGAAEL
+1259 AGAAEL
-1266 PAPLTLMDDASESE
+1266 PAPLTLVDGASESE
-1280 LQEVIAAVYQQLIDR
+1280 LQEVIEATYQQLIDR
-1295 IPYDT
+1295 APFDS
-1300 ERLLEAEAQLRSGT
+1300 ERLMEAEAQLRSGAA
-1314 TGVVDFV
+1314 GVVDFV
-1321 AEIAASDLF
+1321 AEIAASELF
-1330 QNRLHAL
+1330 QARLHAL

-1355 LPEEISEFLTNRAEN
+1355 QPEEISAFLTNRAEK
-1370 GQVQA
+1370 GQLHA

-1381 SESYKNS
+1381 STSYSNS
-1388 FGRNMVPSPI
+1388 FGRNIVPGPI
-1398 GINTEAGVP
+1398 GINSQAGIP

-1414 ARMVQGRAG
+1414 ARMAQGRAG
-1423 LNPAPSDGAI
+1423 LNPAPSDAAL